1 MLKEYFYM
9 FILYTDMGKK
19 MKDILNSLF
28 PGLIR
33 EPQRVRVPVQGQD
46 EGRINRRQQ
55 KIQKYRRLC
64 RGMRRSDSIWTEV
77 HAPADAGGIFLNESQ
92 QTPETTDEGKESP
105 VSLYRQSFY
114 QETGRMRK

>member
-19 MKDILNSLF
+19 LKDILNSLF

-46 EGRINRRQQ
+46 ERNMNRRQQ
-55 KIQKYRRLC
+55 KTQNAAAYAAAC
-64 RGMRRSDSIWTEV
+64 AVQNYMS
-77 HAPADAGGIFLNESQ
+77 
-92 QTPETTDEGKESP
+92 
-105 VSLYRQSFY
+105 
-114 QETGRMRK
+114 